1 MAVQSFSEGAFL
13 RILLNERDKSTCKDK
28 HVAAALTTVD
38 TRSSV
43 PSVIAH
49 SLAHNVPQNDLC
61 QVECPKLKGA
71 PCQAL
76 HAEVAAIKQS
86 PGAYGTCEDPEV
98 GVSSVMWVTHWPC
111 FNCLQAIQ
119 RTGVQS
125 LHIVQKP
132 DFAEGF
138 NSWVAPY
145 AKRLN
150 VLGEPK
156 PNWITTNARRAHGL
170 TYQIHTCQCK
180 LFGIDIRVFS
190 YEDTKEDWESVLRH
204 IREYHIRLGSP
215 DPEGDKMSQVRE
227 IILSLHQEVAE
238 LCNTVQWK
246 PWKKGSGVCD
256 EWTLEEASDILFF
269 LDSWLMVHN
278 KTWADLLEAT
288 NRKITEN
295 HNRINNN
302 RVIAKKDKQ

>member
-1 MAVQSFSEGAFL
+1 MDIQAFSEGAFL
-13 RILLNERDKSTCKDK
+13 RVLLNERHKSTCKDK
-28 HVAAALTTVD
+28 HVAAALTTGD
-38 TRSSV
+38 YTTPV
-43 PSVIAH
+43 PAIFVH
-49 SLAHNVPQNDLC
+49 SMAHNVPQNDLC
-61 QVECPKLKGA
+61 KVECPKLKGE

-76 HAEVAAIKQS
+76 HAEVVAIKQY
-86 PGAYGTCEDPEV
+86 PGATDLTD
-98 GVSSVMWVTHWPC
+98 SSSTMWVTHWPC
-111 FNCLQAIQ
+111 INCLQAIR
-119 RTGVQS
+119 RTGVQN
-125 LHIVQKP
+125 LCIVRP
-132 DFAEGF
+132 RGF
-138 NSWVAPY
+138 EKEFTQWAYKYGITLFGTNSPRPSWV
-145 AKRLN
+145 
-150 VLGEPK
+150 
-156 PNWITTNARRAHGL
+156 TTPIRRAHGL
-170 TYQIHTCQCK
+170 EYTVNTSGCAVM
-180 LFGIDIRVFS
+180 GMNIRVFS

-278 KTWADLLEAT
+278 KTWTDLLEAT

-295 HNRINNN
+295 HNRISDN

>member
-1 MAVQSFSEGAFL
+1 MASQVFSEGAFL
-13 RILLNERDKSTCKDK
+13 RILLSERDNSTCKDK

-76 HAEVAAIKQS
+76 HAEVAAIKQY
-86 PGAYGTCEDPEV
+86 PGISSMYGLPIGI
-98 GVSSVMWVTHWPC
+98 GVSPVMWVTHWPC

-119 RTGVQS
+119 RTGAQS

-138 NSWVAPY
+138 NNWIAPY
-145 AKRLN
+145 AERLN
-150 VLGEPK
+150 VQGEPK
-156 PNWITTNARRAHGL
+156 PNWITTNARRARGL

-180 LFGIDIRVFS
+180 LFGMDIRVFS
-190 YEDTKEDWESVLRH
+190 YEDDIESWEKTMDL
-204 IREYHIRLGSP
+204 IRDYHIRLGSP
-215 DPEGDKMSQVRE
+215 NLRENKMQQARE

-238 LCNTVQWK
+238 MANTVQWK
-246 PWKKGSGVCD
+246 PWKRGEGVCD
-256 EWTLEEASDILFF
+256 EWLLEETSDVMFF
-269 LDSWLMVHN
+269 LDSWLMLHG
-278 KTWADLLEAT
+278 KSWKDLQEAT
-288 NRKITEN
+288 QRKIAEN
-295 HNRINNN
+295 HNRINANT
-302 RVIAKKDKQ
+302 VIAKKD